1 MEKRLFVAIK
11 MDPSPEFA
19 GFFGEIKQSLSDEQI
34 KWVDITNFH
43 FTLKFLGKTKASKF
57 MKLTEILSAICT
69 KHKPFTLNL
78 TGTGYLG
85 SRNHPKVLVVN
96 VDPNETLQTV
106 SQQIEEGLSALGFTK
121 EERAFRAHLTLG
133 RIKHIQD
140 KQAFYSLLSDPE
152 RTFYQQVRVKKI
164 ILFESI
170 LNSRGPVY
178 KILQQFP
185 LQG

>member
-11 MDPSPEFA
+11 MDPTPEFA
-19 GFFGEIKQSLSDEQI
+19 GLFGEIKQSLSDEQI
-34 KWVDITNFH
+34 KWVDINNLH
-43 FTLKFLGKTKASKF
+43 FTLKFIGKTKASKF

-69 KHKPFTLNL
+69 KHKHFTLNL

-85 SRNHPKVLVVN
+85 SRNHPKVFVLNVN
-96 VDPNETLQTV
+96 QNEILQTV
-106 SQQIEEGLSALGFTK
+106 SEQIDEGLSELGFTK

-140 KQAFYSLLSDPE
+140 KQAFYSFLSE
-152 RTFYQQVRVKKI
+152 HEKTFFQQVRVKEI